1 VPSSP
6 ASPAR
11 ALIFDC
17 DGVLADTERYG
28 HLPAFNQTFAEFGLP
43 VRWSVAEYREK
54 VRIGGGK
61 ERLASLLTPEFVAAA
76 GLPADPARQRAEVA
90 AWHRRKTEIYT
101 GLVASGAV
109 PPRPGI
115 ARIVA
120 EALAAGWTLAVAST
134 SAEVSVRATLERAVG
149 AENARAVTVFAGDVV
164 AHKKPAPDIYR
175 LAVDSLG
182 VPARYVVVVEDSRNG
197 LLAATGAGL
206 ACVITVNDFTA
217 GEDFSEAALV
227 VSSLGDPGGE
237 RTEVLANRSRAAP
250 GGWITLADLA
260 SVMPGSDESGG
271 SDQPGGAVSSVS
283 PSAAGR
289 PQLPA
294 DPTAVPQTQGAPMST
309 ASFGDVEVVV
319 RTIAQVAV
327 DNEKDFGDLDA
338 VVGDGDFGYSMAR
351 GFELVLQDWDG
362 FDRADIG
369 TFLKKVAV
377 VITSRIGGTS
387 GPIWGTAFLRAGATA
402 GAVDELEPAQVVA
415 MLRAAIAGIK
425 ARGKSDVGDK
435 TLLDALVPAVDTIE
449 AQIAEGHDAATT
461 LAAAAATARERA
473 EATRPMQAMR
483 GRASYTGE
491 RSIGTLDA
499 GAVAVAVMFEAL
511 AERWPELPAQS

>member
-1 VPSSP
+1 VTGP
-6 ASPAR
+6 AAR
-11 ALIFDC
+11 ALVLDC

-28 HLPAFNQTFAEFGLP
+28 HLVAFNQMFAEFGLP
-43 VRWSVAEYREK
+43 VRWSVADYAEK

-76 GLPADPARQRAEVA
+76 GLPADAMGQQDAVA
-90 AWHRRKTEIYT
+90 AWHRQTAIYAE
-101 GLVASGAV
+101 LVAAGAV

-120 EALAAGWTLAVAST
+120 EALAAGWLVAVAST
-134 SAEVSVRATLERAVG
+134 SAEPSVLVTLERAVG
-149 AENARAVTVFAGDVV
+149 AGSARAVTVFAGDIVPR
-164 AHKKPAPDIYR
+164 KKPAPDIYL
-175 LAVDSLG
+175 LALDSLG
-182 VPARYVVVVEDSRNG
+182 VPAANVVVIEDSRNG

-206 ACVITVNDFTA
+206 TCMITVNDFTA
-217 GEDFSEAALV
+217 AEDFSEAALV

-237 RTEVLANRSRAAP
+237 PTTVLANRSRATP
-250 GGWITLADLA
+250 GAWITLADLT
-260 SVMPGSDESGG
+260 S
-271 SDQPGGAVSSVS
+271 
-283 PSAAGR
+283 
-289 PQLPA
+289 L
-294 DPTAVPQTQGAPMST
+294 GAPMS
-309 ASFGDVEVVV
+309 AADLGDVEAVV
-319 RTIAQVAV
+319 RTIATVAV
-327 DNEKDFGDLDA
+327 DNEKYFGDLDA

-351 GFELVLQDWDG
+351 GFELVLQGWND
-362 FDRADIG
+362 FDRTDIG

-387 GPIWGTAFLRAGATA
+387 GPIWGTAFLRAGVTA
-402 GAVDELEPAQVVA
+402 GSADRLEPAQVIA
-415 MLRAAIAGIK
+415 ILRASIEGIK

-449 AQIAEGHDAATT
+449 ERLSAGHDTAAT
-461 LAAAAATARERA
+461 LRAAAATAREHA
-473 EATRPMQAMR
+473 EATRSMQAMR

-511 AERWPELPAQS
+511 ADEWPKRLGQS